1 MERCIVQHMEDE
13 MVFMRI
19 NRGLTEEIEEIR
31 LLILPKEN
39 FVWC

>member
-1 MERCIVQHMEDE
+1 MQHMEDE

-19 NRGLTEEIEEIR
+19 LTEEVEEIR